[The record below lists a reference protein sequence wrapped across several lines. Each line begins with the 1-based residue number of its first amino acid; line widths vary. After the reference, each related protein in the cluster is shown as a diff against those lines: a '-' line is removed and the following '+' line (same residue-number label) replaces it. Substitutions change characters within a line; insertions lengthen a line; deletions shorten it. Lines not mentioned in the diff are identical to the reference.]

1 MKHATKQMEILSDIR
16 TLLHKKE
23 EHLKRQNEKFLY
35 ETAVSSMS
43 LSELHVIECIG
54 KNGLMNVTAI
64 TTEMGMTKGA
74 ISKICTKLFQKQ
86 FVEKM
91 QMLDNQKEIFFR
103 LTESGNEIYIA
114 HEKLHKKAEEKW
126 LLLLDGYTKKE
137 QDFIQRFIKDVSDH
151 LEI

>member
-1 MKHATKQMEILSDIR
+1 MDYVTKQMEILSDIR
-16 TLLHKKE
+16 TLLHKRE
-23 EHLKRQNEKFLY
+23 EHLKGQNEKFLS
-35 ETAVSSMS
+35 ETGVSGMS

-64 TTEMGMTKGA
+64 TIEMGMTKGA
-74 ISKICTKLFQKQ
+74 ISKVCTKLFQKK

-103 LTESGNEIYIA
+103 LTESGNEIYKA
-114 HEKLHKKAEEKW
+114 HEKLHKQAEEKW
-126 LLLLDGYTKKE
+126 LLLLDGYTKEE
-137 QDFIQRFIKDVSDH
+137 QDFIQRFIKDVSDS

>member
-1 MKHATKQMEILSDIR
+1 MERTAKQMEILSDIG
-16 TLLHKKE
+16 TLFHKKE
-23 EHLKRQNEKFLY
+23 EHLKENNEKFLR
-35 ETAVSSMS
+35 ETGVSGMS

-64 TTEMGMTKGA
+64 ATEMGMTKGA

-103 LTESGNEIYIA
+103 LTERGNEIYKA
-114 HEKLHKKAEEKW
+114 HEKLHKQAEEKW
-126 LLLLDGYTKKE
+126 LLLLVGYTKEE
-137 QDFIQRFIKDVSDH
+137 QDFIQRFIKDVFGD